1 MPLSRAPAEESFQA
15 RNKRENTVTG
25 WMISKLTYAL
35 NGELASV
42 PPHLGN
48 LRQRR
53 STVEAAVAV
62 TATPLPE
69 ADAPE
74 LGSDRLTAIISGAWA
89 TSMLPGDLFS
99 ISYQSFRRLQES
111 NSGGCPLQLQLGA
124 MNPMRSVWWLG
135 YLGQRWIS
143 AHLLGG
149 RKGHELWFLP
159 IPGNEGQRKT
169 RPCLSVFHPSLKD
182 RSVTNPS
189 TYLDCVKK
197 VVSMRG
203 HLSPQGFSCP

>member
-1 MPLSRAPAEESFQA
+1 MPLSRARAEESFQA
-15 RNKRENTVTG
+15 INKRENTVTG

-42 PPHLGN
+42 PPYLGN
-48 LRQRR
+48 PRQRR

-62 TATPLPE
+62 TTTTLPE

-74 LGSDRLTAIISGAWA
+74 LGSDQLAAIISGAWA

-99 ISYQSFRRLQES
+99 ISCQSVRRLQDS

-124 MNPMRSVWWLG
+124 MNPTRAVWWLG
-135 YLGQRWIS
+135 YLGQHRIS
-143 AHLLGG
+143 ARLLGG

-159 IPGNEGQRKT
+159 TLGNEGQRKT
-169 RPCLSVFHPSLKD
+169 LPWPSVFHPSLKD
-182 RSVTNPS
+182 WSVTNPS
-189 TYLDCVKK
+189 AYLDCVEK
-197 VVSMRG
+197 VISMWG